1 MAYSSKNLTSTLFL
15 DIETVSEFPDYESL
29 PAVFKELW
37 DKKAIRINP
46 ESATDLSLREKVYKN
61 NAAIYAEFGKII
73 CISVGYIN
81 SDKQI
86 RAKSFAG
93 HDEKQILED
102 FTDLISQHFDDPKSY
117 FFCGHNIK
125 EFDIPYICRRMVK
138 HGVTMPH
145 MLDIAGKKPWQT
157 EQLLDTLD
165 LWRFGD
171 IKGYTSLALICAV
184 LGIESPKSDL
194 DGSKV
199 GAVYYEDQ
207 DLERIVSYC
216 VEDVIATMKVMFK
229 FLNVPMIAEE
239 NIQIIPWKEAD
250 VE

>member
-37 DKKAIRINP
+37 DKKAVRINP
-46 ESATDLSLREKVYKN
+46 ESATDLLLRDKIYKN
-61 NAAIYAEFGKII
+61 NAAIYAEFGKIV

-93 HDEKQILED
+93 HDEKQILEE
-102 FTDLISQHFDDPKSY
+102 FTALISQHFDDPKSY

-157 EQLLDTLD
+157 EQLMDTLD

-199 GAVYYEDQ
+199 GPVYYEDQ

-229 FLNVPMIAEE
+229 FLNVPMITDED
-239 NIQIIPWKEAD
+239 IQIIPWKEPEID
-250 VE
+250 

>member
-1 MAYSSKNLTSTLFL
+1 M
-15 DIETVSEFPDYESL
+15 
-29 PAVFKELW
+29 
-37 DKKAIRINP
+37 
-46 ESATDLSLREKVYKN
+46 
-61 NAAIYAEFGKII
+61 
-73 CISVGYIN
+73 
-81 SDKQI
+81 
-86 RAKSFAG
+86 
-93 HDEKQILED
+93 
-102 FTDLISQHFDDPKSY
+102 
-117 FFCGHNIK
+117 
-125 EFDIPYICRRMVK
+125 
-138 HGVTMPH
+138 
-145 MLDIAGKKPWQT
+145 
-157 EQLLDTLD
+157 LDTLD

-229 FLNVPMIAEE
+229 FLNVPMITDED
-239 NIQIIPWKEAD
+239 IQIIPWKEAD